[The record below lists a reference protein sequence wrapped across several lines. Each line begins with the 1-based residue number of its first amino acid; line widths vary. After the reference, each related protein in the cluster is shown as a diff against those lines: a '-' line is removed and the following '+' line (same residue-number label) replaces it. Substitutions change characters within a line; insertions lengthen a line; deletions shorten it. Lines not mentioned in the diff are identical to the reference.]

1 MANRKRRASR
11 SNRRGMVVIAGV
23 VAVLLIGLLMQSQT
37 LSRQNASYEAK
48 KAELEQRIQDEE
60 VRAGEIEEMKEYV
73 KSDEYV
79 EKLAR
84 EKLGLVYS
92 DDIIFQPEG

>member
-1 MANRKRRASR
+1 
-11 SNRRGMVVIAGV
+11 MVVIAGV